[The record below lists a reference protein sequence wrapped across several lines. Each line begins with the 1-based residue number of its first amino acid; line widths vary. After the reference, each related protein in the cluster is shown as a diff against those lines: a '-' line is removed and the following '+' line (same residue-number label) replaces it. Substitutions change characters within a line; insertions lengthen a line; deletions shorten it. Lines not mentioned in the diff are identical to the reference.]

1 MKADTP
7 LQSSESFAKV
17 PVKSSIKQWSEED
30 RPREKLLKLG
40 ARRLSD
46 AELLAI
52 FINSGT
58 EGVTALDLAKSLM
71 SSLDN
76 DLGRLLEIDNTYLM
90 GSVEGSRKKRFPGLG
105 EARACTI
112 LAAIELGRRL
122 RDSPPRQRAQITC
135 SLDAYR
141 ILRRHLEDLDHEEL
155 WCLYLDASGRVI
167 KEMQISSG
175 GVSHAVADLRLIMAP
190 AITLYASALIL
201 AHNHP
206 TGHLQASRN
215 DIDLTQRVKQI
226 SSVCNIQ
233 LNDHLILGRYH
244 SSVASEGT
252 TAPPYLSFADSGLM
266 ASL

>member
-90 GSVEGSRKKRFPGLG
+90 GS

-122 RDSPPRQRAQITC
+122 RDTPPRQRAQITC

>member
-1 MKADTP
+1 MKVNQAP
-7 LQSSESFAKV
+7 QLPKA
-17 PVKSSIKQWSEED
+17 KSSIKQWSEED

-76 DLGRLLEIDNTYLM
+76 DLSQLLEIDQSYLT
-90 GSVEGSRKKRFPGLG
+90 GTIPGEGQKRFPGLG
-105 EARACTI
+105 DARACTI

-122 RDSPPRQRAQITC
+122 RDTAPRQRAQITC

-155 WCLYLDASGRVI
+155 WCIYLDASGRII

-175 GVSHAVADLRLIMAP
+175 GVSYAVADLRLIMAP
-190 AITLYASALIL
+190 ALTLYASALIL

-206 TGHLQASRN
+206 TGHLQASSE
-215 DIDLTQRVKQI
+215 DIDLTKRVKQI
-226 SSVCNIQ
+226 ASICNIR
-233 LNDHLILGRYH
+233 LNDHLILGCYH
-244 SSVASEGT
+244 PTVASQSEG
-252 TAPPYLSFADSGLM
+252 ARSYFSFADNGLLV
-266 ASL
+266 SL